1 MPSRGIDCRNTF
13 RGLTVPQHQ
22 NEFIPE
28 VTQEWLRFETGLARL
43 PICFLAIRS
52 AHDGRTIDGD
62 VQRVLSAVTGNR
74 LAIDIRA
81 NVLVLETTAG
91 TGHRDSD
98 SEPKFVA
105 AAVARIRAKGMN
117 RIGEAADFLAAVEL
131 SENLLHFER
140 NFCHVW
146 MLRTERRDFDRDDLE
161 RFLGL
166 LLCGQKLLAVNFPGA
181 NRTCEL
187 QDGAELARQH

>member
-1 MPSRGIDCRNTF
+1 MPSRGIDRRNTF
-13 RGLTVPQHQ
+13 RGLTVPHHQ

-28 VTQEWLRFETGLARL
+28 VTQEWLRFETGVVRL

-81 NVLVLETTAG
+81 NVLVLETAAG

-105 AAVARIRAKGMN
+105 AAVAQIGAKGMN
-117 RIGEAADFLAAVEL
+117 RIGEAADLLAAVEL
-131 SENLLHFER
+131 SENDLHFER
-140 NFCHVW
+140 NFCHWCGFWRRFRGRIFGSV
-146 MLRTERRDFDRDDLE
+146 LRMQQGQTDQSQNS
-161 RFLGL
+161 
-166 LLCGQKLLAVNFPGA
+166 GQKHSSVSHHYSLHHTALEQGY
-181 NRTCEL
+181 
-187 QDGAELARQH
+187 

>member
-28 VTQEWLRFETGLARL
+28 VTQEWLRFETGVARL

-105 AAVARIRAKGMN
+105 AASPQRAPEVPVCASHPARQAPPRLSSP
-117 RIGEAADFLAAVEL
+117 RISHNGPKLFNPSSKLPARRRRCASFPTIVSAQDEAAILPSPRAA
-131 SENLLHFER
+131 R
-140 NFCHVW
+140 
-146 MLRTERRDFDRDDLE
+146 
-161 RFLGL
+161 
-166 LLCGQKLLAVNFPGA
+166 GA
-181 NRTCEL
+181 SRPRACCSPRS
-187 QDGAELARQH
+187 RQAA